1 MAVPHKKGGFCYN
14 NLPLFRDENG
24 GIKVGGFFHYI
35 LPF

>member
-1 MAVPHKKGGFCYN
+1 MAVPHKKGGFCY